1 MKVSAIIPNFN
12 HAPYLPKAID
22 ACLEQNTSLDKL
34 FVIDDAST
42 DNSRDILKKY
52 NNNPKIEI
60 ILNEKNQGALWCV
73 NHALNKIE
81 SEYTSF
87 LSADDYI
94 LPNFFSKTIETL
106 KNYPQ
111 AKICT
116 TKPLFIDGKTDIAI
130 DNSYFLPKI
139 KESCFFS
146 IEDIVKLSHPPNFFW
161 VAGHATIF
169 KTSLIKDFG
178 GFNSEF
184 KWKSDWLIF
193 HILALKYG
201 VCYLPEELSVL
212 RVLPGSFSSAKDNHL
227 QMTSLLIKMCETLIQ
242 MDDIPLLEN
251 FINSYLFDHF
261 FPKHSLGMK
270 CFLSKSYLLETLS
283 QVRHNEERLNI
294 LERKFD
300 LISKP
305 LKLFKYLLEK
315 KTKDSQK

>member
-1 MKVSAIIPNFN
+1 MISCTIPNYN
-12 HAPYLPKAID
+12 HGMYLKKSIEAALD
-22 ACLEQNTSLDKL
+22 QGDSLDK
-34 FVIDDAST
+34 VYIIDDAST
-42 DNSRDILKKY
+42 DNSRDILKNY
-52 NNNPKIEI
+52 INNPKIEI
-60 ILNEKNQGALWCV
+60 ILNDKNQGALWCV

-94 LPNFFSKTIETL
+94 LPNFFSNTIETL
-106 KNYPQ
+106 IKYPQ

-116 TKPLFIDGKTDIAI
+116 TKPLFIDGKSNAPI
-130 DNSYFLPKI
+130 DNSYFMPKI

-146 IEDIVKLSHPPNFFW
+146 GEEIVKLSHPPSFFW

-169 KTSLIKDFG
+169 KTSLIKDIG
-178 GFNSEF
+178 GFKSDL
-184 KWKSDWLIF
+184 KWKSDWFLF
-193 HILALKYG
+193 HILSLKYG

-212 RVLPGSFSSAKDNHL
+212 RVLPGSFSSAKENHL

-242 MDDIPLLEN
+242 MNDIPLLEN
-251 FINSYLFDHF
+251 FTNSYLFDHF

-270 CFLSKSYLLETLS
+270 CLLSKSYLLETLS
-283 QVRHNEERLNI
+283 QVRHDEERLNI